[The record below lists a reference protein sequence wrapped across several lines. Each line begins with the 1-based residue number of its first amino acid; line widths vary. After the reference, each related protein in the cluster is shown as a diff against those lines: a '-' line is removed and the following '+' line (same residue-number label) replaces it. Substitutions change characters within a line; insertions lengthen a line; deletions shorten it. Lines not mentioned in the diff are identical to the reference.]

1 MRLMAAIGVL
11 IGLAGAGTLAWNEFA
26 LARQL
31 GAFTEAQA
39 RLDGGTEGG
48 VVHVVGTASAS
59 APVRDPMFG
68 FAVDA
73 LRLDRTAETY
83 QWLETREGT
92 GDNKNLRYEKIW
104 SPELIRSTRFEQ
116 RSFHTNPPSLPLTS
130 AQFRAEAVV
139 LSMNELD
146 PALVD
151 ALPATR
157 EWRPDR
163 DGPVRTARLVFARAG
178 DWLYSGDPISPKI
191 GDVRVRFAAAP
202 PGLLSVVAEQ
212 DGRRLVPFRTFG
224 GGTVALAAYGD
235 VDADEMLRAA
245 SIADWR
251 EAWAMRGFGAM
262 AVLLGT
268 LFAMPLLST
277 TFGGN
282 AAFHGRRRVGTMLM
296 LAAGLAAA
304 VCAISWMGARILLQL
319 APLAG

>member
-1 MRLMAAIGVL
+1 MRLMAVIGVL

-31 GAFTEAQA
+31 GALAVARA
-39 RLDGGTEGG
+39 RLGSGGDGG
-48 VVHVVGTASAS
+48 VVYVVGTASAS

-68 FAVDA
+68 FAVEA

-83 QWLETREGT
+83 QWLETREGS

-104 SPELIRSTRFEQ
+104 SLELVRSARFEQ
-116 RSFHTNPPSLPLTS
+116 RSFHTNPPSLSITS
-130 AQFRAEAVV
+130 AQFRAENVV
-139 LSMNELD
+139 LSMRELD
-146 PALVD
+146 PVLVD

-157 EWRPDR
+157 AWRPDR
-163 DGPVRTARLVFARAG
+163 DSVVHAARLLFTRAG
-178 DWLYSGDPISPKI
+178 DWLYSGDPVNPKI

-202 PGLLSVVAEQ
+202 AGLLSVVAEQ
-212 DGRRLVPFRTFG
+212 DGSRLVPFLAAG
-224 GGTVALAAYGD
+224 GGAVALVAYGD
-235 VDADEMLRAA
+235 LDAEEMLRAA
-245 SIADWR
+245 FRADWR
-251 EAWAMRGFGAM
+251 EAWALRAFGTM

-268 LFAMPLLST
+268 LFAMPLLTT